1 MPLGK
6 NNACS
11 LSYRVVSQ
19 PPDPADEVG
28 GDALEGRDVAGAVV
42 VEVGAGR
49 EGVLS
54 RGWAAA
60 AAVTRLQ
67 KGFERAA

>member
-1 MPLGK
+1 MS
-6 NNACS
+6 N
-11 LSYRVVSQ
+11 RVVSE

-49 EGVLS
+49 EGGLS

-60 AAVTRLQ
+60 AVITRLQ
-67 KGFERAA
+67 KGLERAA